1 MAMNESVEQAP
12 GLSVQEFVR
21 TVHAQVRDQHLKE
34 DNRNPRA
41 KDFVR
46 LREAFDQVYRMR
58 NLVGRMPPRPNTLR
72 ARAGAVL
79 VSMVQRLLFWYTPQI
94 ARFHGAVTALLD
106 AFCTSL
112 ERQSGLVQSFQA
124 DLAQLRREIRLPK
137 GLVVSELKI
146 DVTPTRTYNPGPAGT
161 AIQDFSAFYFAL
173 QDRFR
178 GSEEDTRKKLR
189 VYLDV
194 IAGLDPQVRRE
205 RLVDLGSGRG
215 EWLEMA
221 LHAGYDA
228 VGVDASPLAV
238 ACCRDRDLQVQQQ
251 DALAFLREQP
261 NESIGIV
268 TCFHVLEH
276 CPFEHILML
285 VKEVVRTL
293 VPGGVLIVET
303 PHPGNLSMAAR
314 DFWLDP
320 SHLRPLPPELTE
332 FVLEHFGLRVLR
344 RMELNPH
351 PQELHLP
358 FQELGFMK
366 RLDGELHGPQD
377 YGLIAQR

>member
-1 MAMNESVEQAP
+1 MNESAEQAP
-12 GLSVQEFVR
+12 PLSVQEFVR
-21 TVHAQVRDQHLKE
+21 TVHAQVRDEHLNE

-41 KDFVR
+41 RDFAR

-58 NLVGRMPPRPNTLR
+58 NLVGRMPPSPNTLR

-79 VSMVQRLLFWYTPQI
+79 VRMVQRLLFWYTPQI
-94 ARFHGAVTALLD
+94 ARFHGAVTSLLD
-106 AFCTSL
+106 AFCTTL
-112 ERQSGLVQSFQA
+112 ERQSGLVQSFQS

-137 GLVVSELKI
+137 AVVVSELKI
-146 DVTPTRTYNPGPAGT
+146 DVTPPRIHNSGPPS
-161 AIQDFSAFYFAL
+161 QDFSAFYFAL

-178 GSEEDTRKKLR
+178 GPEEDTRKKLG
-189 VYLDV
+189 VYLEV
-194 IAGLDPQVRRE
+194 LGTLDPQVRRE

-221 LHAGYDA
+221 VEAGYDA
-228 VGVDASPLAV
+228 LGVDASPLAV
-238 ACCRDRDLQVQQQ
+238 AFCRDRNLRVQQQ

-261 NESIGIV
+261 PESIGIV

-293 VPGGVLIVET
+293 VSGGVLIVET

-332 FVLEHFGLRVLR
+332 FVLEHFGLRILR

>member
-1 MAMNESVEQAP
+1 MKESAEQAP
-12 GLSVQEFVR
+12 PLRVQEFVR
-21 TVHAQVRDQHLKE
+21 TVHAQVRDEHLID

-41 KDFVR
+41 RDFAR

-58 NLVGRMPPRPNTLR
+58 NLVGRMPPSPNTLR

-79 VSMVQRLLFWYTPQI
+79 VRMVQRLLFWYTPQI
-94 ARFHGAVTALLD
+94 ARFHGAVTSLLD
-106 AFCTSL
+106 AFCTTL
-112 ERQSGLVQSFQA
+112 ERQSGLVQSFQS

-137 GLVVSELKI
+137 AVVVSELKI
-146 DVTPTRTYNPGPAGT
+146 DVTPSRTYNSGPPS
-161 AIQDFSAFYFAL
+161 QDFSAFYFAL

-178 GSEEDTRKKLR
+178 GPEEDIRKKLGI
-189 VYLDV
+189 YLDV
-194 IAGLDPQVRRE
+194 LGALDPLVRRE
-205 RLVDLGSGRG
+205 RLLDLGSGRG

-221 LHAGYDA
+221 VEAGYDA
-228 VGVDASPLAV
+228 LGVDASPLAV
-238 ACCRDRDLQVQQQ
+238 AFCRDRNLRVQQQ

-261 NESIGIV
+261 PESIGIV

-276 CPFEHILML
+276 CPFEHILIL

-366 RLDGELHGPQD
+366 RLNGELHGPQD

>member
-1 MAMNESVEQAP
+1 MNESAEQAP
-12 GLSVQEFVR
+12 PLSVQEFVR
-21 TVHAQVRDQHLKE
+21 TVHAQVRDEHLKE

-41 KDFVR
+41 RDFAR

-79 VSMVQRLLFWYTPQI
+79 VRMVQRLLFWYTPQI
-94 ARFHGAVTALLD
+94 ARFHGAVTSLLD

-137 GLVVSELKI
+137 GVVVSELKI
-146 DVTPTRTYNPGPAGT
+146 DVTTQRAGNSASPG
-161 AIQDFSAFYFAL
+161 QDFSGFYFAL

-178 GSEEDTRKKLR
+178 GPEEDIRKKLG

-194 IAGLDPQVRRE
+194 LAGLDPRVRRE

-221 LHAGYDA
+221 AAAGYDA

-238 ACCRDRDLQVQQQ
+238 AFCRDRDLEVQQK
-251 DALAFLREQP
+251 DALSFLKEQP

-276 CPFEHILML
+276 CPFEQILML
-285 VKEVVRTL
+285 AKEVVRTL
-293 VPGGVLIVET
+293 VSGGVFVVET

>member
-1 MAMNESVEQAP
+1 MNESAEQAP
-12 GLSVQEFVR
+12 PLSVQEFVR
-21 TVHAQVRDQHLKE
+21 TVHAQVRDEHLND

-41 KDFVR
+41 RDFAR

-58 NLVGRMPPRPNTLR
+58 NLVGRMPPSPNTLR

-79 VSMVQRLLFWYTPQI
+79 VRMVQRLLFWYTPQI
-94 ARFHGAVTALLD
+94 ARFHGAVTSLLD

-112 ERQSGLVQSFQA
+112 ERQSGLVQSFQS

-137 GLVVSELKI
+137 AVVVSELKI
-146 DVTPTRTYNPGPAGT
+146 DVTPPRTYHSGSPS
-161 AIQDFSAFYFAL
+161 QDFSAFYFAL

-178 GSEEDTRKKLR
+178 GPEEDIRKKLG

-194 IAGLDPQVRRE
+194 LSGLDPLVRRE

-221 LHAGYDA
+221 AEAGYDA
-228 VGVDASPLAV
+228 LGVDASPLSV
-238 ACCRDRDLQVQQQ
+238 AFCRDRDLQVQQK

-261 NESIGIV
+261 SESIGIV

-276 CPFEHILML
+276 CPFEQILML

-293 VPGGVLIVET
+293 VPGGVVILET
-303 PHPGNLSMAAR
+303 PHPGNLTMAAR

-320 SHLRPLPPELTE
+320 SHLRPLPLELTE

-344 RMELNPH
+344 RLELNPH

>member
-1 MAMNESVEQAP
+1 MIKSAEQTP

-21 TVHAQVRDQHLKE
+21 TVHAQVRDEHLNE
-34 DNRNPRA
+34 NNRNPRA
-41 KDFVR
+41 RDFAR

-79 VSMVQRLLFWYTPQI
+79 VRMVQRLLFWYTPQI
-94 ARFHGAVTALLD
+94 ARFHSAVTSLLD
-106 AFCTSL
+106 AFCSTL
-112 ERQSGLVQSFQA
+112 ERQSGLLKSFQA

-146 DVTPTRTYNPGPAGT
+146 DVTPPRTVSPSLASHAG
-161 AIQDFSAFYFAL
+161 QDFSAFYFAL

-178 GSEEDTRKKLR
+178 GPEEDIRKKLGT
-189 VYLDV
+189 YLDV
-194 IAGLDPQVRRE
+194 LAGLDPQVRRE

-221 LHAGYDA
+221 AEAGYDA
-228 VGVDASPLAV
+228 LGVDASPLAV
-238 ACCRDRDLQVQQQ
+238 AFCRDRNLQVQQKE
-251 DALAFLREQP
+251 ALAFLREQP

-293 VPGGVLIVET
+293 VSGGVLILET

-320 SHLRPLPPELTE
+320 SHLRPLPTELTE

>member
-1 MAMNESVEQAP
+1 
-12 GLSVQEFVR
+12 
-21 TVHAQVRDQHLKE
+21 
-34 DNRNPRA
+34 
-41 KDFVR
+41 
-46 LREAFDQVYRMR
+46 
-58 NLVGRMPPRPNTLR
+58 
-72 ARAGAVL
+72 
-79 VSMVQRLLFWYTPQI
+79 
-94 ARFHGAVTALLD
+94 LLD
-106 AFCTSL
+106 AFCTTL
-112 ERQSGLVQSFQA
+112 ERQSGLVQSFQS

-137 GLVVSELKI
+137 AVVVSELKI
-146 DVTPTRTYNPGPAGT
+146 DVMPPRAYHSAPPN
-161 AIQDFSAFYFAL
+161 QDFSAFYFAL

-178 GSEEDTRKKLR
+178 GPEEDIRKKLGI
-189 VYLDV
+189 YLDV
-194 IAGLDPQVRRE
+194 LSGLDPQVRRE

-221 LHAGYDA
+221 ADAGYDA
-228 VGVDASPLAV
+228 LGVDSSPLAV
-238 ACCRDRDLQVQQQ
+238 AFCRDRNLRVQHQ
-251 DALAFLREQP
+251 DALAYLKEQP

-293 VPGGVLIVET
+293 VPGGVVILET

-332 FVLEHFGLRVLR
+332 FVIEHFGLRVLR

-358 FQELGFMK
+358 YQELGFMK
-366 RLDGELHGPQD
+366 RLNGELHGPQD